1 MKRLLWLTLLLGI
14 VFSHAPNLMAA
25 DAAKQCEQLTS
36 QEKFKEAFSL
46 CKQAA
51 EQGDA
56 RGQSIFGWMYLNGHG
71 VAQDYGEAV
80 KWWRKA
86 AEQGNA
92 DAQFGLGLAYAG
104 GLGVLRSG
112 TAAADW
118 YYKAGLSFL
127 KDGNKEMALTSVEK
141 IKDLQ
146 KKGMSV
152 PNAFLADKLLTAIY
166 GDSPERQE

>member
-36 QEKFKEAFSL
+36 QEKFKEACSL

-80 KWWRKA
+80 KWFRKA
-86 AEQGNA
+86 AEQGN
-92 DAQFGLGLAYAG
+92 DAWTQTVLGSTYLNG
-104 GLGVLRSG
+104 QGVAQDYRDAAKWFRKAPEQGQSEERRVGKECRSR
-112 TAAADW
+112 W
-118 YYKAGLSFL
+118 
-127 KDGNKEMALTSVEK
+127 
-141 IKDLQ
+141 
-146 KKGMSV
+146 
-152 PNAFLADKLLTAIY
+152 
-166 GDSPERQE
+166 